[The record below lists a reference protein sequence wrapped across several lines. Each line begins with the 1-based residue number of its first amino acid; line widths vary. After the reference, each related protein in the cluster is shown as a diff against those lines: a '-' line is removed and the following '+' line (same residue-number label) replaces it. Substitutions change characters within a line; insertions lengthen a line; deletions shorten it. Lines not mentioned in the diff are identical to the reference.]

1 MGVESIGQSGQEKM
15 REIRRQQALGM
26 GFAGKER
33 APAAPVVFSPG
44 GDTCGGR

>member
-33 APAAPVVFSPG
+33 APVVFSPG